1 MQTVGILVQNLLG
14 KERRDYIFGH
24 ELMTD
29 IILGYG
35 MISFQFEQQKEKIR
49 AERANQ
55 LAGDGRQTQASLASH
70 QKQQEYEINAK
81 LGMFTDQYIAFMKL
95 ISLNLNKET
104 KAFFF
109 NPEKQ
114 FIRCCPLYLQAI

>member
-1 MQTVGILVQNLLG
+1 MQTVGILVQNLSG

-35 MISFQFEQQKEKIR
+35 MISFHFEQQKEKLR

-55 LAGDGRQTQASLASH
+55 LAGDGRQNSVSLASH
-70 QKQQEYEINAK
+70 
-81 LGMFTDQYIAFMKL
+81 
-95 ISLNLNKET
+95 
-104 KAFFF
+104 
-109 NPEKQ
+109 
-114 FIRCCPLYLQAI
+114 